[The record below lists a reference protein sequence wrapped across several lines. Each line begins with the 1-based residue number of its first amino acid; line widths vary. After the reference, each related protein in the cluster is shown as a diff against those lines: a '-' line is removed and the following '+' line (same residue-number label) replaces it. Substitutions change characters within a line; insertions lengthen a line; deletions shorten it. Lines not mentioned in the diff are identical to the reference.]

1 LENKLLY
8 LEPLTDLVTKMNASE
23 HKDIAS
29 YLCMNFL
36 LFYLVSA
43 TRNNSVDI
51 EHMLSNRINNLVET
65 LAYKHEIRV
74 VENQMNNLNIKFDS
88 NDYLIK
94 ENDKKYYELQSE
106 MK

>member
-1 LENKLLY
+1 MYEYFIIILGIFIMETTVYKLKIIFTIVIF
-8 LEPLTDLVTKMNASE
+8 LTF
-23 HKDIAS
+23 
-29 YLCMNFL
+29 C
-36 LFYLVSA
+36 LVS
-43 TRNNSVDI
+43 TTQNNSIDL
-51 EHMLSNRINNLVET
+51 EQMLSNRIDNLVET